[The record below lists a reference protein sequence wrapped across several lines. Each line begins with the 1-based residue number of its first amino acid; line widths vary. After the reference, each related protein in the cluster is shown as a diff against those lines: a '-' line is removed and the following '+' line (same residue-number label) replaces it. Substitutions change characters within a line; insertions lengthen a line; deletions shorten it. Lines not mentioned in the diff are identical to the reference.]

1 MVVETDERIPISV
14 TEELRKKEDI
24 LEVISLNLEGRNG

>member
-1 MVVETDERIPISV
+1 MVVETDQSIPANV
-14 TEELRKKEDI
+14 TEELRKKDDI